1 MAIEDDPV
9 ELDKHRG
16 MAAQHATELR
26 RRLHEVEMDQVALK
40 QRQSDLEALL
50 QSAPAT
56 TWPEA
61 AAKACYLIQ
70 LFAKTAEAQDPRR
83 QKLIASVIDDLNRL
97 SK

>member
-1 MAIEDDPV
+1 MATDDDPV

-40 QRQSDLEALL
+40 QRQSELETLL

-61 AAKACYLIQ
+61 AAKACYLLQ
-70 LFAKTAEAQDPRR
+70 LFAQTPEAQDPRR
-83 QKLIASVIDDLNRL
+83 RKLIESVIDDLNRL
-97 SK
+97 AK